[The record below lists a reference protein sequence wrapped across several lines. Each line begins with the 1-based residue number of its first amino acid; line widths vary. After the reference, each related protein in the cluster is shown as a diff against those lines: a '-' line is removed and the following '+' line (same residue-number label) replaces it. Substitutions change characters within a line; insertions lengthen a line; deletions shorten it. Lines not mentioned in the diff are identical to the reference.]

1 MGWKFW
7 RPKVYTHEISVSIDT
22 LKRWYIYDAAIEN
35 PGLVSTAMGMVPVS
49 EEGQEHEILD
59 SEARLQKVLTLI
71 PFFHLMADI
80 NGRAMGAVQKQRMID
95 AGVLEE
101 GVLDEEFDGIAA
113 IYTAISFASL
123 IATFSAG
130 VELGL
135 VQTDAIGGHFE

>member
-1 MGWKFW
+1 MSWKFW
-7 RPKVYTHEISVSIDT
+7 RPKVYSQEVTVSVDT

-35 PGLVSTAMGMVPVS
+35 PGFVSTAMGMVPVS

-59 SEARLQKVLTLI
+59 SEQRLQRIIMLV

-80 NGRAMGAVQKQRMID
+80 NGRAMGAIQKQRMID
-95 AGVLEE
+95 AGIVED
-101 GVLDEEFDGIAA
+101 GILDEEFDGIADV
-113 IYTAISFASL
+113 YTAISFASL

-135 VQTDAIGGHFE
+135 VRTDAVGGHFE